1 MAQFT
6 QERNA
11 LEASLNGPAAPA
23 ELADAGRQLKA
34 VNASLEPLEE
44 RWLELTE
51 QIEAVSTT

>member
-6 QERNA
+6 KERDA
-11 LEASLNGPAAPA
+11 LQASLNGPATPT

-34 VNASLEPLEE
+34 VNTSLEPLEE

-51 QIEAVSTT
+51 QIEAVAAE